1 MRLFY
6 FEVDIDFK
14 INEDRVVAWQMAPS
28 AEGAT
33 LSLQVARDDL
43 RRVRVAE
50 SGPAGPGPGE
60 ALFQVERLGVSA
72 NNVTYALL
80 GDRLRYWDLFPAET
94 GWGQIPV
101 WGYLRAVASR
111 SGEVEPGRRA
121 FGLCPMSTRVLMR
134 PDRGDAAGFRDA
146 SVHRSAVSGVYNAYF
161 WADGDSP
168 GSRIGDLLM
177 VLRPLFWLS
186 FTLDNYLAENDRLT
200 SGAVI
205 TSASSKAAI
214 GLAHLLR
221 RRGVPTVGLTSPRH
235 VAFVKETCEYGAV
248 AGYDQLGALAALT
261 GSRTTLIDVTGNR
274 ALRQE
279 IRDQLAGRLTSVLA
293 AGGTH
298 DAGNLAAGGEAGS
311 FFAPQHIRDLAGRW
325 GWPVLQQRFT
335 AALDGFAAS
344 ATWLSVETAHGIGGL
359 ARVYLGVLGNDSSP
373 AVAHVVDLTTE
384 T

>member
-1 MRLFY
+1 
-6 FEVDIDFK
+6 
-14 INEDRVVAWQMAPS
+14 MAPGT
-28 AEGAT
+28 EGTT

-50 SGPAGPGPGE
+50 TSPAGPGPGE
-60 ALFQVERLGVSA
+60 ALFRVERFGVSA

-146 SVHRSAVSGVYNAYF
+146 SAARSAVSGVYNAYF

-168 GSRIGDLLM
+168 GSRIGDLLV
-177 VLRPLFWLS
+177 VLHPLFWLS
-186 FTLDNYLAENDRLT
+186 FTLDSYLAENGR
-200 SGAVI
+200 
-205 TSASSKAAI
+205 
-214 GLAHLLR
+214 
-221 RRGVPTVGLTSPRH
+221 LTSPRH
-235 VAFVKETCEYGAV
+235 VSFVKQTSEYGAV

-261 GSRTTLIDVTGNR
+261 GSRTTLIDVAGDH

-279 IRDQLAGRLTSVLA
+279 IRGQLAGRLTSVLVAGSTHGDGSPA
-293 AGGTH
+293 AGG
-298 DAGNLAAGGEAGS
+298 AAAGGAADWFS
-311 FFAPQHIRDLAGRW
+311 APQQIRDLARRW
-325 GWPVLQQRFT
+325 GWPVLQRRFT

-344 ATWLSVETAHGIGGL
+344 ATWLSVETVHGMSGL
-359 ARVYLGVLGNDSSP
+359 ARVYQGVLDNNGSP

>member
-1 MRLFY
+1 
-6 FEVDIDFK
+6 
-14 INEDRVVAWQMAPS
+14 VAAQTIRGT
-28 AEGAT
+28 EGKA
-33 LSLQVARDDL
+33 LSLQVARDDVH
-43 RRVRVAE
+43 RVRVAE
-50 SGPAGPGPGE
+50 TSPAEPGPGE
-60 ALFQVERLGVSA
+60 ALFEVERFGVSA
-72 NNVTYALL
+72 NNVTYALF
-80 GDRLRYWDLFPAET
+80 GDELRYWDLFPAET

-111 SGEVEPGRRA
+111 SGEVETGRRA
-121 FGLCPMSTRVLMR
+121 FGLCPMSTHVLMR

-146 SVHRSAVSGVYNAYF
+146 SVCRSAVPGVYNAYF

-168 GSRIGDLLM
+168 GSRAGDLLV

-186 FTLDNYLAENDRLT
+186 FTLDCYLAEHDGLT

-221 RRGVPTVGLTSPRH
+221 GRGVPTVGLTSPRH
-235 VAFVKETCEYGAV
+235 AGFVGETSEYGAV

-261 GSRTTLIDVTGNR
+261 GPRTTLIDVAGNP

-279 IRDQLAGRLTSVLA
+279 IGGQLAGRLTSVLV
-293 AGGTH
+293 
-298 DAGNLAAGGEAGS
+298 AGS
-311 FFAPQHIRDLAGRW
+311 THGDGNPASSAADGLFSAPRQIRDQTRRW

-344 ATWLSVETAHGIGGL
+344 ATWLTVETAHGIGGL
-359 ARVYLGVLGNDSSP
+359 ARVYHGVLGNNSSP

-384 T
+384 N

>member
-1 MRLFY
+1 
-6 FEVDIDFK
+6 
-14 INEDRVVAWQMAPS
+14 MAPGT
-28 AEGAT
+28 EGTT

-50 SGPAGPGPGE
+50 TSPAGPGPGE
-60 ALFQVERLGVSA
+60 ALFRVERFGVSA

-146 SVHRSAVSGVYNAYF
+146 SAARSAVSGVYNAYF

-168 GSRIGDLLM
+168 GSRIGDLLV
-177 VLRPLFWLS
+177 VLHPLFWLS
-186 FTLDNYLAENDRLT
+186 FTLDSYLAENGRLT

-221 RRGVPTVGLTSPRH
+221 GRGVPTVGLTSPRH
-235 VAFVKETCEYGAV
+235 VSFVKQTSEYGAV
-248 AGYDQLGALAALT
+248 AGYDQLGAPRRAHRIPDNPDRRRRRPCPAPGDPRSAGRPAHVGACGRQHPRRRQP
-261 GSRTTLIDVTGNR
+261 GSRRRGGR
-274 ALRQE
+274 R
-279 IRDQLAGRLTSVLA
+279 RGRLVFRSA
-293 AGGTH
+293 A
-298 DAGNLAAGGEAGS
+298 D
-311 FFAPQHIRDLAGRW
+311 P
-325 GWPVLQQRFT
+325 
-335 AALDGFAAS
+335 
-344 ATWLSVETAHGIGGL
+344 
-359 ARVYLGVLGNDSSP
+359 
-373 AVAHVVDLTTE
+373 
-384 T
+384 

>member
-1 MRLFY
+1 
-6 FEVDIDFK
+6 
-14 INEDRVVAWQMAPS
+14 MAPGT
-28 AEGAT
+28 EGTT

-43 RRVRVAE
+43 RRVRVAGT
-50 SGPAGPGPGE
+50 SPAEPAPGE
-60 ALFQVERLGVSA
+60 ALFRVERFGLSA

-134 PDRGDAAGFRDA
+134 PDRGDAAGFRDVSA
-146 SVHRSAVSGVYNAYF
+146 ARSAVSGVYNAYF

-168 GSRIGDLLM
+168 GSRIGDLLA

-186 FTLDNYLAENDRLT
+186 FTLDNYLAENDGLT

-221 RRGVPTVGLTSPRH
+221 GRGVPTVGLTSPRH
-235 VAFVKETCEYGAV
+235 VAFVKETSEYGAV

-261 GSRTTLIDVTGNR
+261 GSRTTLIDVAGDH

-279 IRDQLAGRLTSVLA
+279 IRGQLAGRLTSVLVVGSTHGDGSPAASSA
-293 AGGTH
+293 AGGS
-298 DAGNLAAGGEAGS
+298 AAASSTAAGEAGS
-311 FFAPQHIRDLAGRW
+311 FFAPQQIRDLSRRW
-325 GWPVLQQRFT
+325 GWHVLQQRFT

-344 ATWLSVETAHGIGGL
+344 ATWLSVETAHGMSGL
-359 ARVYLGVLGNDSSP
+359 ARVYQGVLDNNSSP

-384 T
+384 S

>member
-1 MRLFY
+1 
-6 FEVDIDFK
+6 
-14 INEDRVVAWQMAPS
+14 MAPGT
-28 AEGAT
+28 EGTT

-50 SGPAGPGPGE
+50 TSPAGPGPGE
-60 ALFQVERLGVSA
+60 ALFRVERFGVSA

-146 SVHRSAVSGVYNAYF
+146 SVRRSAVSGVYNAYF

-168 GSRIGDLLM
+168 GSGIGDLLV

-186 FTLDNYLAENDRLT
+186 FTLDNYLAEHDGLT
-200 SGAVI
+200 AGAVVI

-221 RRGVPTVGLTSPRH
+221 GRGVPTVGLTSPRH
-235 VAFVKETCEYGAV
+235 AGFVKQTSEYGAV
-248 AGYDQLGALAALT
+248 AGYDQLGALPALT
-261 GSRTTLIDVTGNR
+261 GSRTTLIDLAGNA

-279 IRDQLAGRLTSVLA
+279 IRGQLAGRRTSVLV
-293 AGGTH
+293 AGRTH
-298 DAGNLAAGGEAGS
+298 GDGDLAPGETGS
-311 FFAPQHIRDLAGRW
+311 FFAPQRIRDLSRRW
-325 GWPVLQQRFT
+325 GWHVLQQRFT
-335 AALDGFAAS
+335 AALDGFAA
-344 ATWLSVETAHGIGGL
+344 
-359 ARVYLGVLGNDSSP
+359 
-373 AVAHVVDLTTE
+373 
-384 T
+384 

>member
-1 MRLFY
+1 MT
-6 FEVDIDFK
+6 
-14 INEDRVVAWQMAPS
+14 WQMAPGT
-28 AEGAT
+28 EGTT

-50 SGPAGPGPGE
+50 TSPAGPGPGE
-60 ALFQVERLGVSA
+60 ALFRVERFGVSA
-72 NNVTYALL
+72 NNVTYALF
-80 GDRLRYWDLFPAET
+80 GDELRYWDLFPAET

-146 SVHRSAVSGVYNAYF
+146 SAARSAVSGVYNAYF

-168 GSRIGDLLM
+168 GSRIGDLLV
-177 VLRPLFWLS
+177 VLHPLFWLS
-186 FTLDNYLAENDRLT
+186 FTLDSYLAENGRLT

-221 RRGVPTVGLTSPRH
+221 GRGVPTVGLTSPRH
-235 VAFVKETCEYGAV
+235 AGFVGETSEYGAV

-261 GSRTTLIDVTGNR
+261 GPRTTLIDVAGKP

-279 IRDQLAGRLTSVLA
+279 IGGQLAGRLTSVLV
-293 AGGTH
+293 
-298 DAGNLAAGGEAGS
+298 AGS
-311 FFAPQHIRDLAGRW
+311 THGDGNPASSAADGLFSAPQQIRDLARRW

-344 ATWLSVETAHGIGGL
+344 ATWLSVETVHGMSGL
-359 ARVYLGVLGNDSSP
+359 ARVYQGVLDNNGSP

>member
-1 MRLFY
+1 MT
-6 FEVDIDFK
+6 
-14 INEDRVVAWQMAPS
+14 WQMTPGT
-28 AEGAT
+28 EGTT

-50 SGPAGPGPGE
+50 TSPAEPGPGE
-60 ALFQVERLGVSA
+60 ALFRVERFGVSA

-146 SVHRSAVSGVYNAYF
+146 SVSRSAVSGVYNAYF

-168 GSRIGDLLM
+168 GSRTGDLLV

-186 FTLDNYLAENDRLT
+186 FTLDNYLAESDGLT

-235 VAFVKETCEYGAV
+235 VGFVKETSEYGTV
-248 AGYDQLGALAALT
+248 AGYDQLGALATLT
-261 GSRTTLIDVTGNR
+261 GSRTTLIDIAGNS

-279 IRDQLAGRLTSVLA
+279 IRGQLAGRLTSVLVAGSTHGDGRA
-293 AGGTH
+293 A
-298 DAGNLAAGGEAGS
+298 AGEAGLFS
-311 FFAPQHIRDLAGRW
+311 APQQIRDLARRW

-344 ATWLSVETAHGIGGL
+344 ATWLSVETAHGMDGL
-359 ARVYLGVLGNDSSP
+359 ARVYRGVLGNDSSP
-373 AVAHVVDLTTE
+373 AVAHVVDLTTG

>member
-1 MRLFY
+1 
-6 FEVDIDFK
+6 
-14 INEDRVVAWQMAPS
+14 VAPQTIRGT
-28 AEGAT
+28 EGKA
-33 LSLQVARDDL
+33 LSLQVARDDVH
-43 RRVRVAE
+43 RVRIAE
-50 SGPAGPGPGE
+50 TSPAEPGPGE
-60 ALFQVERLGVSA
+60 ALFRVERFGVSA
-72 NNVTYALL
+72 NNVTYARL
-80 GDRLRYWDLFPAET
+80 GDKLRYWDLFPAET

-111 SGEVEPGRRA
+111 CAEVEAGRRA
-121 FGLCPMSTRVLMR
+121 FGLCPMSTHVLMR

-146 SVHRSAVSGVYNAYF
+146 SVRRSAVSGVYNAYS

-168 GSRIGDLLM
+168 GSRAGDLLV

-186 FTLDNYLAENDRLT
+186 FTLDNYLAEHDGLT
-200 SGAVI
+200 PSVVI

-235 VAFVKETCEYGAV
+235 AGFVKETSEYGAV

-261 GSRTTLIDVTGNR
+261 GSRTTLIDIAGNP

-279 IRDQLAGRLTSVLA
+279 IRDQLAGRLTSVLV

-298 DAGNLAAGGEAGS
+298 GDGGLAPGETGS
-311 FFAPQHIRDLAGRW
+311 FFAPQQIRDLSRRW
-325 GWPVLQQRFT
+325 GWQVLQQRFT

-344 ATWLSVETAHGIGGL
+344 ATWLTVETAHGIGGL
-359 ARVYLGVLGNDSSP
+359 ARVYQGVLGDNGSP
-373 AVAHVVDLTTE
+373 AVAHVVDLSTGT
-384 T
+384 

>member
-1 MRLFY
+1 
-6 FEVDIDFK
+6 
-14 INEDRVVAWQMAPS
+14 MAPGT
-28 AEGAT
+28 EGTT

-50 SGPAGPGPGE
+50 TSPAGPGPGE
-60 ALFQVERLGVSA
+60 ALFRVERFGVSA

-146 SVHRSAVSGVYNAYF
+146 SAARSAISGVYNAYF

-168 GSRIGDLLM
+168 GSRIGDLLV
-177 VLRPLFWLS
+177 VLHPLFWLS
-186 FTLDNYLAENDRLT
+186 FTLDSYLAENGRLT

-221 RRGVPTVGLTSPRH
+221 GRGVPTVGLTSPRH
-235 VAFVKETCEYGAV
+235 AGFVRETSEYGAV

-261 GSRTTLIDVTGNR
+261 GSRTTLIDVAGDH

-279 IRDQLAGRLTSVLA
+279 IRGQLAGRLTSVLVAGSTHGDGNPA
-293 AGGTH
+293 AGG
-298 DAGNLAAGGEAGS
+298 AAAGGAADWFS
-311 FFAPQHIRDLAGRW
+311 APQQIRDLARRW
-325 GWPVLQQRFT
+325 GWPVLQRRFT

-344 ATWLSVETAHGIGGL
+344 ATWLSVETVHGMSGL
-359 ARVYLGVLGNDSSP
+359 ARVYQGVLDNNGSP